1 MSKVFPAEE
10 YHERLSRLR
19 SVMATRNLDVV
30 IADESEML
38 HYFTG
43 FAISENLYRAAVIPR
58 DGPPIMIVRKL
69 DEQPFLNA
77 AWFKNRRTFV
87 DTDDPVEILADVLIE
102 KSASNGRVGLDMNSY
117 CMPVAR
123 FRQLVCAMPN
133 ADFVDINDVFRPMR
147 LQKSPREIEIIK
159 KAANVADR
167 AMLRA
172 IAAAVPGASSRNAA
186 AEASKAFI
194 ELGADFGRS
203 GPITVGQGWNF
214 MHGKLSS
221 DPLQTGDILHIE
233 LVPKISGYCARLM
246 RPAVMG
252 TPSPEVCDATM
263 ELISLQDQQIAAM
276 KPGANAG
283 EVDAILR
290 DGAVKAGLRSDYVNN
305 TGYTLGYYFEQ
316 APRTSDF
323 TRVFTKDADWKLE
336 ADMIFHMYTSA
347 KTGVAI
353 SETVHVTPDGGQRLT
368 QIERR
373 LFRCGEKIM

>member
-1 MSKVFPAEE
+1 VSKVFPIEE
-10 YHERLSRLR
+10 YDERLRRLR
-19 SVMATRNLDVV
+19 FEMAARNLDAV

-58 DGPPIMIVRKL
+58 DGTPIMIVRKL

-77 AWFKNRRTFV
+77 AWFENRRAFI
-87 DTDDPVEILADVLIE
+87 DTDDPIEILADVLAE
-102 KSASNGRVGLDMNSY
+102 LSASNGRVGLDMNSY

-123 FRQLVCAMPN
+123 FRQLTRAMPN
-133 ADFVDINDVFRPMR
+133 ADFVDMNDVFRPMR
-147 LQKSPREIEIIK
+147 LQKSPREIDIIK
-159 KAANVADR
+159 KAAVVADK

-172 IAAAVPGASSRNAA
+172 IAAAVPGVSSRNAA

-194 ELGADFGRS
+194 ELGADFGRT
-203 GPITVGQGWNF
+203 GPITVGRGWNF
-214 MHGKLSS
+214 MHGKLSN
-221 DPLQTGDILHIE
+221 DPLEPGDILHIE
-233 LVPKISGYCARLM
+233 LVPKVSGYCARLM

-252 TPSPEVCDATM
+252 TPSPEVRDATM
-263 ELISLQDQQIAAM
+263 ELISLQDQQFAAM
-276 KPGANAG
+276 KPGAIAG

-290 DGAVKAGLRSDYVNN
+290 DGAVKAGLRPDYVNN

-323 TRVFTKDADWKLE
+323 TRVFTKDADWELE
-336 ADMIFHMYTSA
+336 SGMTFDMYTSA
-347 KTGVAI
+347 NAGVAI
-353 SETVHVTPDGGQRLT
+353 SETIHVTPDGAERLT

-373 LFRCGEKIM
+373 LFQCGEGIT